1 MQSTEQTEFFE
12 LIDQLCASF
21 DRPPARDEM
30 RQAYWKA
37 LHDVRLSEVRANV
50 DRLIRAATSQSRF
63 PRPGDLRNEAVSE
76 KSASAEM
83 AWRDVER
90 RNADMWREWHER
102 DPELAALEHGISLA
116 ARILASAHEGSP
128 QYAEALR
135 EDRQLRDRRRA
146 FLVERARAAS

>member
-1 MQSTEQTEFFE
+1 
-12 LIDQLCASF
+12 
-21 DRPPARDEM
+21 M

-50 DRLIRAATSQSRF
+50 DRLIRAATRDSRF

-76 KSASAEM
+76 KSAGAEA

-90 RNADMWREWHER
+90 RNEQMWREWHAR

-116 ARILASAHEGSP
+116 ARTLARDDEGSP

-135 EDRQLRDRRRA
+135 EDRMLRDRRTA
-146 FLVERARAAS
+146 MLKARASAA